1 MLEGGNK
8 SGEVMWP
15 ESQQQQ
21 EVKGMGWRYVVAEGL
36 REELLNVLGFWLTKR
51 GACCLIPEFRGR
63 INGCL

>member
-1 MLEGGNK
+1 
-8 SGEVMWP
+8 MWP